1 MSTKSGAKRIF
12 QQADVPTSLAAYDIY
27 TEEEFYSSLARLI
40 AGNPYVNQ
48 WIFKIDDEFN
58 SRGHAWFNTENVK
71 LPSELRRKKGTAE
84 AAKLE
89 RAATLKTGGDA
100 AGASVSITEDVIE
113 ELQARLIREVPKYA
127 KLSVPQLYDG
137 DWR

>member
-1 MSTKSGAKRIF
+1 MPGSVSTEDIKVSIMLGVPILCGEPQKIQSMSTKSGAKRIF

-71 LPSELRRKKGTAE
+71 LPSELRRKKGTA
-84 AAKLE
+84 
-89 RAATLKTGGDA
+89 
-100 AGASVSITEDVIE
+100 
-113 ELQARLIREVPKYA
+113 
-127 KLSVPQLYDG
+127 
-137 DWR
+137 